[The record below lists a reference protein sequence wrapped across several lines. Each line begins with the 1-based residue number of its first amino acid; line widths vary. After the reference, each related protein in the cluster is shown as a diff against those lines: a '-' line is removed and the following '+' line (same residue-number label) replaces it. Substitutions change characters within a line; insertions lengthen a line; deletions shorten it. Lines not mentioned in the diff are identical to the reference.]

1 MKCIAQGRLPVERG
15 KQLNQDDQLRQWV
28 INSLMC
34 RFQVDK
40 QLFFDTFGYE
50 FEDYFLEEGKH
61 IHDCIEDGLINENSQ
76 CIQVTELG
84 KIFIRN
90 VCMGFDYYLR
100 QKNGHQRFSRTV

>member
-1 MKCIAQGRLPVERG
+1 
-15 KQLNQDDQLRQWV
+15 
-28 INSLMC
+28 MC

-50 FEDYFLEEGKH
+50 FEDYFTEEGGH
-61 IHDCIEDGLINENSQ
+61 IHDCIEDGLINEYSRT
-76 CIQVTELG
+76 IQVTDMG

-100 QKNGHQRFSRTV
+100 QKNGTQRFSRTV